1 MTLEQA
7 FHDVLHRLVYAGGE
21 EAFWSFDDVSVFGLV
36 AFDNLV
42 RLNVLK
48 ATADARVVQCQGC
61 EQMCPMS
68 VDICSGVGAKP
79 TQAFI
84 VCDKD
89 ESMGRVNVPLERLRQ
104 WQVSGFQIAQL
115 VSGWLGLSEK
125 VTKLNG
131 LWQLGVYRGKKHQAV
146 LGLNLCDEAML
157 MVNNAALSLVEL
169 IRFSNGRFELDTA
182 KITQLIDLGLAIA
195 GKAQKNELRK
205 SKTQTRNKN
214 WNKEFHRLKL
224 ANPTK
229 SDTWISQQIA
239 KLPIADSK
247 DSETIRKNMK

>member
-68 VDICSGVGAKP
+68 VEVCSGGGLKP
-79 TQAFI
+79 TQVFI
-84 VCDKD
+84 ACDKD
-89 ESMGRVNVPLERLRQ
+89 ESMGRVNVSLERLKQ

-115 VSGWLGLSEK
+115 VSRSLGLSENVSK
-125 VTKLNG
+125 RND

-146 LGLNLCDEAML
+146 LGLNLCDEAIL
-157 MVNNAALSLVEL
+157 MVNDTELSLIEL
-169 IRFSNGRFELDTA
+169 IGFSNGRLELDTT
-182 KITQLIDLGLAIA
+182 KITQLIDLGLAPA
-195 GKAQKNELRK
+195 GKVQKNELRK
-205 SKTQTRNKN
+205 SKTQSRNEN
-214 WNKEFHRLKL
+214 WNKEYQRLKR
-224 ANPTK
+224 ANSNK

-239 KLPIADSK
+239 KLPIADGK